1 MEEKNTD
8 IQVNQEENDVDELLS
23 AGKKDNVQ
31 EVLESEAEANPLNN
45 ISDVL
50 NKVNSDSELFKPLED
65 YSKDIPGDEAV
76 SLLQKD
82 FSQNL
87 KKANIFSKVTS
98 IILIAGVAG
107 LLASVIAGVNWLI
120 WTILGVVIVLMI
132 VAFIFQ
138 RRANKDLSAQAD
150 KYISQ
155 AIETIDSYAFDQEGL
170 TNKQFSVKSRV
181 ALDDLVE
188 AHYFDVIQKFNS
200 RNIVTATYLGETLKV
215 GEVACMNPYQEAADD
230 TQNTAQPVKKKGKV
244 PEASYGIFGKYFSY
258 PLLLSENASFILT
271 LKGPNC
277 YLPTYL
283 DGYTEV
289 TTDRLKSSFVC
300 YTDNKA
306 VFDNV
311 LANDELVELLN
322 SFNPDEHMENMFLS
336 VNPHGL
342 KICLNYNESVM
353 EVPTVGSVK
362 GQPYTHFKQDVR
374 KVLDIIAQLK
384 KD

>member
-65 YSKDIPGDEAV
+65 YSKEIPGDEAV

-107 LLASVIAGVNWLI
+107 LLASVIAGINWLI

-155 AIETIDSYAFDQEGL
+155 AIETIDSYAFDQEIL
-170 TNKQFSVKSRV
+170 S
-181 ALDDLVE
+181 
-188 AHYFDVIQKFNS
+188 
-200 RNIVTATYLGETLKV
+200 
-215 GEVACMNPYQEAADD
+215 
-230 TQNTAQPVKKKGKV
+230 
-244 PEASYGIFGKYFSY
+244 
-258 PLLLSENASFILT
+258 LLLI
-271 LKGPNC
+271 
-277 YLPTYL
+277 
-283 DGYTEV
+283 
-289 TTDRLKSSFVC
+289 
-300 YTDNKA
+300 
-306 VFDNV
+306 
-311 LANDELVELLN
+311 
-322 SFNPDEHMENMFLS
+322 
-336 VNPHGL
+336 
-342 KICLNYNESVM
+342 
-353 EVPTVGSVK
+353 
-362 GQPYTHFKQDVR
+362 
-374 KVLDIIAQLK
+374 
-384 KD
+384 